1 MDGKEIF
8 SRNLQRYME
17 LNNKTRNDVC
27 EALGVSYFTL
37 TSLVNGTK
45 YPRLDMVEM
54 LANYFGIKKSDLIEK
69 EVTLQEQKNNDILAD
84 IVVCLRSDVEFFEL
98 VKDLY
103 KLAPEKRKVLAGM
116 LKAFAE

>member
-27 EALGVSYFTL
+27 AALGVSYFTL
-37 TSLVNGTK
+37 TSWVNGTK
-45 YPRLDMVEM
+45 YPRMDKVEM

-69 EVTLQEQKNNDILAD
+69 EMTVEDEKSNEIIAD
-84 IVVCLRSDVEFFEL
+84 LIVMLRTDREFLEM
-98 VKDLY
+98 VDRLY
-103 KLAPEKRKVLAGM
+103 KLDTEKRKLVSDM
-116 LKAFAE
+116 LKAFSE